1 MDIMESIVKDVKSEN
16 EKLIIL
22 NKKLVSRNKELR
34 NENCDKIVKIKEL
47 INEMDLKNKELLAE
61 RLKKNPLLRVNA

>member
-1 MDIMESIVKDVKSEN
+1 MDIMETIVKEVKSEN
-16 EKLIIL
+16 EKLVIL